1 MVDLVDLVVD
11 VGDLPQ
17 LEGLG
22 ELTLKPLFVLC
33 VPTVVKN
40 WYKII
45 LEMSHGRFT
54 DLVVD
59 VGDLP
64 Q

>member
-1 MVDLVDLVVD
+1 MKTYFIFYAVVAVVQTLLWRCLMVDLVDLVVD

-22 ELTLKPLFVLC
+22 ELTLKPFFILC

-40 WYKII
+40 
-45 LEMSHGRFT
+45 
-54 DLVVD
+54 
-59 VGDLP
+59 
-64 Q
+64 

>member
-1 MVDLVDLVVD
+1 MKTYFIFYAVVAVVHTLLWRCLMVDLVDLVVD

-40 WYKII
+40 
-45 LEMSHGRFT
+45 
-54 DLVVD
+54 
-59 VGDLP
+59 
-64 Q
+64 